1 MWLSLT
7 KTNGG
12 KTVIDFSKVS
22 HISAHAQGTQ
32 IIVNATVPNSET
44 GVLGPLI
51 LYVAE
56 SYDSIG
62 AALGAKKVRA

>member
-12 KTVIDFSKVS
+12 KTIIDFTKVS

-32 IIVNATVPNSET
+32 IIVNATVPKSET
-44 GVLGPLI
+44 GVPGPLI

-56 SYDSIG
+56 SFDSIG
-62 AALGAKKVRA
+62 LALGAKKVRA